1 MCTMTTTL
9 LPSPQTLPPSLPPD
23 PLSLLPPL
31 TPLPELDDSPMA
43 SPPASC
49 RPLLDI
55 QNNADT
61 RGVTLQKVGVSKVRT
76 PLWVQ
81 GLVAPREDNTVPP
94 PVQTI
99 AEVSLGV
106 LVPAEQKGTHLSRFI
121 AHLEAWRQQGK
132 PIDTHLAEFMAEL
145 TQYLESPQGY
155 CHLRFPW
162 TYQKAAPVTGQ
173 SAPQVVD
180 VALVAEYHA
189 PTQALTTTVWAEVP
203 VSTLC
208 PCSKAISDF
217 GAHNQRAV
225 IRAGVRSSEVIALT
239 RLIEG
244 LEACGSCD
252 VYPLLKRT
260 DEKWVTERQYTNA
273 KFVEDVM
280 RDAILWLRT
289 DPFIEGFSLE
299 IEALESIHAHNAWCF
314 HEEGLSVYKV

>member
-1 MCTMTTTL
+1 MTTTL
-9 LPSPQTLPPSLPPD
+9 LP
-23 PLSLLPPL
+23 PL
-31 TPLPELDDSPMA
+31 TPPLPELDDPMA

-61 RGVTLQKVGVSKVRT
+61 RGISLQKVGVSKVRT

-81 GLVAPREDNTVPP
+81 GLVAPSENETATACVL
-94 PVQTI
+94 TI

-106 LVPAEQKGTHLSRFI
+106 LVPAEQKGTHLSRFV

-132 PIDTHLAEFMAEL
+132 AIDTHLAEFMAEL
-145 TQYLESPQGY
+145 TQRLESPQGF
-155 CHLRFPW
+155 CRLSFPW
-162 TYQKAAPVTGQ
+162 TFQKAAPVTGQ
-173 SAPQVVD
+173 TAAQVID
-180 VALVAEYHA
+180 ITLVAEYHA

-203 VSTLC
+203 ISTLC

-252 VYPLLKRT
+252 VYPLLKRA

-280 RDAILWLRT
+280 RDAILWLRA

-314 HEEGLSVYKV
+314 HEEGLQVQKA